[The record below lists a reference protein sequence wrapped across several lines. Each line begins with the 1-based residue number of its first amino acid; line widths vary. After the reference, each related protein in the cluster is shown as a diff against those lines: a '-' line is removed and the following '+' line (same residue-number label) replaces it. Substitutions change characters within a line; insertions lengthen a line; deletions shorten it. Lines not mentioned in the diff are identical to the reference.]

1 MTDWF
6 WQKVDV
12 FIAAIF
18 VAVAGIMACQG
29 HEVIEQYI
37 QRLAA
42 ETDQARLHLLDTQAG
57 LRYRVMGDAVRAEH
71 EAEAK
76 GRFDQLKRALDTVAH
91 APQPIR
97 PLAMIK
103 AHDAETLAKARAE
116 FRPAMPSTIGDV
128 IYGLVGA
135 LIGFVIYEIAKL
147 PVLLI
152 REPKRRRFR
161 RRG

>member
-1 MTDWF
+1 VTDWF

-29 HEVIEQYI
+29 HEVLEQYI
-37 QRLAA
+37 QRLAV
-42 ETDQARLHLLDTQAG
+42 ETDQARLHLLDTQSG
-57 LRYRVMGDAVRAEH
+57 LRYRVMGDEARAEH

-76 GRFDQLKRALDTVAH
+76 SRFDKLKRALDTVTS
-91 APQPIR
+91 APQPVR
-97 PLAMIK
+97 PLALIK

-116 FRPAMPSTIGDV
+116 FQPAMPTTLGDV
-128 IYGLVGA
+128 IYGLIGA
-135 LIGFVIYEIAKL
+135 LVGFVIYEIVKL